1 MPNMTANA
9 PVPPSLRGPNDSK
22 SGRQGVRR
30 VLFSK
35 TGIATAVSTLAAV
48 GLVACSTSYLSLR
61 AAYKPKPASD
71 IQPTTPPGSPPLKLY
86 AGDTNFRLPEGD
98 FRLHKDIR
106 KIVDNI
112 HHSGLDFVFF
122 TPRVNQRFF
131 EKDGTIDDSI
141 RKWKDVRQFLDTIP
155 EPKPLFLPGVEYQDR
170 SNGSVS
176 LLFLDLPVVFSD
188 LRARE
193 FRNAP
198 QLFFYT
204 AKAFGALLMINTPL
218 ATPLQ
223 VPVETEREKYAT
235 TDRSWH
241 PFTESG
247 RTMKDFPQEIQAAHE
262 LAYAVEA
269 YSLPVSIWRDQYGL
283 DDSQASLREILR
295 VLDKIIIERK
305 RRMVPTAGSDSRG
318 RILHPM
324 MYIAAP
330 SRTSQSLREG
340 LLRGRV
346 CIRSPEPCGLRVYAD
361 DDAIPQGVGAALRAR
376 QRVEFA
382 WKGEGELFKNG
393 ESAGNFDG
401 RATIAAD
408 PNCSVYR
415 LAADG
420 GYSAPIYINC
430 PWAESELPL

>member
-1 MPNMTANA
+1 MTANA
-9 PVPPSLRGPNDSK
+9 LVPPSSRGPHDSK
-22 SGRQGVRR
+22 SGRKGVRR
-30 VLFSK
+30 VLFST
-35 TGIATAVSTLAAV
+35 TGAAIAFSTLAAV
-48 GLVACSTSYLSLR
+48 GLFACSTSYLSLR
-61 AAYKPKPASD
+61 AAYKPKPASAV
-71 IQPTTPPGSPPLKLY
+71 QPTTPPGSPPLKLF
-86 AGDTNFRLPEGD
+86 AGDSNFKLPEGD

-106 KIVDNI
+106 KIIDNI
-112 HHSGLDFVFF
+112 HQSELDFVFF

-131 EKDGTIDDSI
+131 EKEGSIDESV
-141 RKWKDVRQFLDTIP
+141 RKWKDVRQFLETIP
-155 EPKPLFLPGVEYQDR
+155 DPKPLFLPGVEYQDR
-170 SNGSVS
+170 TNGSVS

-241 PFTESG
+241 PFTEPG
-247 RTMKDFPQEIQAAHE
+247 RTLKDFPQEIQAAHE

-269 YSLPVSIWRDQYGL
+269 YSLPVAIWRDQYGL
-283 DDSQASLREILR
+283 DDSQASLRDILR

-361 DDAIPQGVGAALRAR
+361 DDAIPHGLGAALRAR

-393 ESAGNFDG
+393 ESAGNFDSH
-401 RATIAAD
+401 ATVAAD
-408 PNCSVYR
+408 PSCSVYR
-415 LAADG
+415 LATDG
-420 GYSAPIYINC
+420 GYSAPVYINC